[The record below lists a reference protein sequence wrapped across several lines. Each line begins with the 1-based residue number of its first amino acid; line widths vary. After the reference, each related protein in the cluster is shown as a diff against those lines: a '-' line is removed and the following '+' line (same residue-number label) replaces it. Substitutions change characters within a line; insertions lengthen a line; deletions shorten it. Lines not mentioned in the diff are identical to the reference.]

1 MKKDQLGNKKEF
13 LEMKYITDKIKN
25 SQRRLKGIGL
35 KAMLMNCKVK
45 SRNSTITE
53 QKNKMGNMREQ

>member
-35 KAMLMNCKVK
+35 KAMLMNCKV
-45 SRNSTITE
+45 NSTITE

>member
-35 KAMLMNCKVK
+35 KGHADEL
-45 SRNSTITE
+45 
-53 QKNKMGNMREQ
+53 